1 MGRFFQIIG
10 RIRQIT
16 RIATGR
22 SILELERLKKVYGK
36 GTWRKC
42 KGIATIRL
50 ADGTLRTAE
59 LHWYE
64 LQGVG
69 KKEIKIKRLL

>member
-1 MGRFFQIIG
+1 MKRPFQIIG
-10 RIRQIT
+10 RIRDVG

-22 SILELERLKKVYGK
+22 SIHELNRLKKAYGM

-50 ADGTLRTAE
+50 ANGVIRTAE

-64 LQGVG
+64 MHGVG
-69 KKEIKIKRLL
+69 KKEIKIKRFL